1 MLKEGG
7 TVYRLS
13 VERKLLEAVLTRGL
27 CQCRKMCMFL
37 FDYNTGCIY
46 TPGLRIRDPKQKSFS
61 SYYSGLQL
69 SHS

>member
-13 VERKLLEAVLTRGL
+13 VERKLLKVELTRGL

-37 FDYNTGCIY
+37 FDFNSGYIY
-46 TPGLRIRDPKQKSFS
+46 TPGLRIRNPKQKRLS
-61 SYYSGLQL
+61 SRHTDSQL
-69 SHS
+69 GHF